1 MHIWNIPQDTTS
13 IAYAYLKHSI
23 RYNKYIFVVS
33 DETFQICISYTC
45 CTGVSDGMFQI
56 CISYACCIWWNALS
70 MHKLYLLYLM
80 ECCSGWS
87 THAIVTSYRYTDTL
101 QVYGQPTSIQTP
113 YKYTVS
119 RIQVRTPKIQIHT
132 RKIQVQTPKIQ
143 VQAPKYKSRHPKYKN
158 LECWKHNVI

>member
-1 MHIWNIPQDTTS
+1 
-13 IAYAYLKHSI
+13 
-23 RYNKYIFVVS
+23 
-33 DETFQICISYTC
+33 
-45 CTGVSDGMFQI
+45 
-56 CISYACCIWWNALS
+56 

-143 VQAPKYKSRHPKYKN
+143 VQTDKIQVQTHKIQVQTPKIQVQAPKYKSRHPKYKN
-158 LECWKHNVI
+158 LEC